1 MSLRSGS
8 DIVPGM
14 SGDQAIRALLDWYV
28 LAGVDQAI
36 DDAPRDRY
44 REAAAATT
52 AAVSVAREAVPEAS
66 PPIAPA
72 HAMAAPQDPAPPNPP
87 APLLPPG
94 DATWSAQEIATACI
108 SLDQLVA
115 AVRAFEGCALKRTAT
130 NTVIGD
136 GNPGAALMIV
146 GEAPG
151 AEEDRQGLPF
161 VGPAGRLLDRMLA
174 SIGLDRSAVYI
185 TNMLPW
191 RPPGNRSPTAEELA
205 ICQPFLERQ
214 IELIAPRILVLVG
227 GIAAKALLNRREGIT
242 RLRGQWFPFSTPRM
256 EGTIQATATFH
267 PAYLLRYTFG
277 EARGVARPACDRGQ
291 DEERRDGAMIGIDE
305 KRPFR
310 AVNIAVLTVSDT
322 RGLAEDRSGQV
333 LVERIE
339 GAGHRVADRRI
350 VHDER
355 AEIVAALERWIADP
369 EIDAVI
375 ATGGTGVTGRDVTP
389 EAFHDVYER
398 EIPGFGELFRQLSYD
413 LIGTSTMQSRT
424 TGGVAGGTYLF
435 ALPGSPGACKDGW
448 DKILRYQLDY
458 RWRPCNLVELMPR
471 LQETERRAP
480 AQPGARGM

>member
-1 MSLRSGS
+1 MSLGLAS

-52 AAVSVAREAVPEAS
+52 AAVAREPVPEAVPPS
-66 PPIAPA
+66 APKP
-72 HAMAAPQDPAPPNPP
+72 AMAAPQDPAPSAPP

-94 DATWSAQEIATACI
+94 DATWSAQEIATACT

-115 AVRAFEGCALKRTAT
+115 AVRAFDGCALKRTAT

-136 GNPGAALMIV
+136 GNPEAALMFV

-256 EGTIQATATFH
+256 GGTIQATATFH
-267 PAYLLRYTFG
+267 PAYLLRTPSAKREVWRDLLAIEDKMKNG
-277 EARGVARPACDRGQ
+277 E
-291 DEERRDGAMIGIDE
+291 
-305 KRPFR
+305 
-310 AVNIAVLTVSDT
+310 TV
-322 RGLAEDRSGQV
+322 Q
-333 LVERIE
+333 
-339 GAGHRVADRRI
+339 
-350 VHDER
+350 
-355 AEIVAALERWIADP
+355 
-369 EIDAVI
+369 
-375 ATGGTGVTGRDVTP
+375 
-389 EAFHDVYER
+389 
-398 EIPGFGELFRQLSYD
+398 
-413 LIGTSTMQSRT
+413 
-424 TGGVAGGTYLF
+424 
-435 ALPGSPGACKDGW
+435 
-448 DKILRYQLDY
+448 
-458 RWRPCNLVELMPR
+458 
-471 LQETERRAP
+471 
-480 AQPGARGM
+480 

>member
-1 MSLRSGS
+1 MSLCAGS
-8 DIVPGM
+8 DIVPAM
-14 SGDQAIRALLDWYV
+14 SGDRAIRALLDWYA

-44 REAAAATT
+44 REAAAARA
-52 AAVSVAREAVPEAS
+52 AAVAVAREP
-66 PPIAPA
+66 APQSEPQPA
-72 HAMAAPQDPAPPNPP
+72 AAAPREPSSPAPPP
-87 APLLPPG
+87 PLLPPG
-94 DATWSAQEIATACI
+94 DATWSAQEIASACT

-136 GNPGAALMIV
+136 GNPSAALMIV

-267 PAYLLRYTFG
+267 PAYLLRTPSAKREVWRDLLAIEDKMKNG
-277 EARGVARPACDRGQ
+277 E
-291 DEERRDGAMIGIDE
+291 
-305 KRPFR
+305 
-310 AVNIAVLTVSDT
+310 TV
-322 RGLAEDRSGQV
+322 
-333 LVERIE
+333 
-339 GAGHRVADRRI
+339 
-350 VHDER
+350 
-355 AEIVAALERWIADP
+355 P
-369 EIDAVI
+369 
-375 ATGGTGVTGRDVTP
+375 
-389 EAFHDVYER
+389 
-398 EIPGFGELFRQLSYD
+398 
-413 LIGTSTMQSRT
+413 
-424 TGGVAGGTYLF
+424 
-435 ALPGSPGACKDGW
+435 
-448 DKILRYQLDY
+448 
-458 RWRPCNLVELMPR
+458 
-471 LQETERRAP
+471 
-480 AQPGARGM
+480 

>member
-8 DIVPGM
+8 DIVPAM
-14 SGDQAIRALLDWYV
+14 SGDQEIRALLNWYV

-36 DDAPRDRY
+36 DHAPRDRY

-52 AAVSVAREAVPEAS
+52 AAVTVAREPVPEAV
-66 PPIAPA
+66 PPSAPKP
-72 HAMAAPQDPAPPNPP
+72 AMAAPQDPAPPNPP

-94 DATWSAQEIATACI
+94 DATWSAQEIATACT

-136 GNPGAALMIV
+136 GNPEAALMFV

-267 PAYLLRYTFG
+267 PAYLLRTPSAKR
-277 EARGVARPACDRGQ
+277 EVW
-291 DEERRDGAMIGIDE
+291 RD
-305 KRPFR
+305 
-310 AVNIAVLTVSDT
+310 L
-322 RGLAEDRSGQV
+322 LAIEDRMKN
-333 LVERIE
+333 
-339 GAGHRVADRRI
+339 
-350 VHDER
+350 
-355 AEIVAALERWIADP
+355 
-369 EIDAVI
+369 
-375 ATGGTGVTGRDVTP
+375 
-389 EAFHDVYER
+389 
-398 EIPGFGELFRQLSYD
+398 GETVQ
-413 LIGTSTMQSRT
+413 
-424 TGGVAGGTYLF
+424 
-435 ALPGSPGACKDGW
+435 
-448 DKILRYQLDY
+448 
-458 RWRPCNLVELMPR
+458 
-471 LQETERRAP
+471 
-480 AQPGARGM
+480 

>member
-8 DIVPGM
+8 DIVPAM
-14 SGDQAIRALLDWYV
+14 SGDQAIRALLDWYA

-36 DDAPRDRY
+36 DHAPRDRY
-44 REAAAATT
+44 REAAAAM
-52 AAVSVAREAVPEAS
+52 AAPVAVAREA
-66 PPIAPA
+66 APA
-72 HAMAAPQDPAPPNPP
+72 TTPPSTPTPRMAAPQEPAPDAPP

-94 DATWSAQEIATACI
+94 DATWSAHEIAAACT

-115 AVRAFEGCALKRTAT
+115 AVRAFDGCALKRTAT

-136 GNPGAALMIV
+136 GNPEARLMIV

-267 PAYLLRYTFG
+267 PAYLLRTPSAKREVWRDLLAIEDKMKNG
-277 EARGVARPACDRGQ
+277 E
-291 DEERRDGAMIGIDE
+291 
-305 KRPFR
+305 
-310 AVNIAVLTVSDT
+310 TV
-322 RGLAEDRSGQV
+322 Q
-333 LVERIE
+333 
-339 GAGHRVADRRI
+339 
-350 VHDER
+350 
-355 AEIVAALERWIADP
+355 
-369 EIDAVI
+369 
-375 ATGGTGVTGRDVTP
+375 
-389 EAFHDVYER
+389 
-398 EIPGFGELFRQLSYD
+398 
-413 LIGTSTMQSRT
+413 
-424 TGGVAGGTYLF
+424 
-435 ALPGSPGACKDGW
+435 
-448 DKILRYQLDY
+448 
-458 RWRPCNLVELMPR
+458 
-471 LQETERRAP
+471 
-480 AQPGARGM
+480 

>member
-1 MSLRSGS
+1 
-8 DIVPGM
+8 M
-14 SGDQAIRALLDWYV
+14 SGDQEIRALLAWYA

-36 DDAPRDRY
+36 GAAPRDRY
-44 REAAAATT
+44 REAADAKAAACEPAPSKAP
-52 AAVSVAREAVPEAS
+52 AAAPRPTHTSAPVVARE
-66 PPIAPA
+66 
-72 HAMAAPQDPAPPNPP
+72 PAPPA
-87 APLLPPG
+87 APLPAMVPPPG
-94 DATWSAQEIATACI
+94 DATWSAQELAAACT

-115 AVRAFEGCALKRTAT
+115 AVRAFDGCALKRTAT

-136 GNPGAALMIV
+136 GNPQAALMIV

-161 VGPAGRLLDRMLA
+161 VGPAGRLLDQMLA
-174 SIGLDRSAVYI
+174 AIGLDRSAVYI

-242 RLRGQWFPFSTPRM
+242 RLRGQWFPFSTSRM
-256 EGTIQATATFH
+256 EGDDPGH
-267 PAYLLRYTFG
+267 GDLSPRLPAAHTPG
-277 EARGVARPACDRGQ
+277 EARGLARPAGHRRQ
-291 DEERRDGAMIGIDE
+291 DQERRDGAMIGIDE

-322 RGLAEDRSGQV
+322 RGPAEDRSGQV

-350 VHDER
+350 VVDER
-355 AEIVAALERWIADP
+355 AEIAAALRGWIADP
-369 EIDAVI
+369 EVDVVI
-375 ATGGTGVTGRDVTP
+375 ASGGTGVTGRDVTP
-389 EAFHDVYER
+389 EAFHEVYER

-413 LIGTSTMQSRT
+413 LIGTSTMQSRA

-448 DKILRYQLDY
+448 DKILCYQLDY

-471 LQETERRAP
+471 LQETEGRGRGLRP
-480 AQPGARGM
+480 PPGP